1 MTEENRTVSGDINE
15 QLKRLT
21 EPFPAGDIEWRVMRS
36 MPWGQNIRCIVFPYV
51 TARAIHERLD
61 DVVGPANWCN
71 TQQAVNT
78 VAHTRDGKPVL
89 SVQVGIS
96 IRIGNEWVTKYNV
109 SEATDVE
116 PAKGAFSGAEKR
128 SGGEWGIGRYLYF
141 LGEMDADTTR
151 VEPPKGTGWTFGQ
164 LSEKYGR
171 EKFWWKPPQM
181 PAWALPADAGAEQ
194 LVTADELNNL
204 KLYWSRKLAP
214 NEKNRATKQAMFF
227 QLVTSMFGPFPVDQP
242 AGWTHDMISQVRA
255 RIDEAV
261 TGSGGGSV
269 VPFQ

>member
-1 MTEENRTVSGDINE
+1 MSDIDT
-15 QLKRLT
+15 QLKRLQ
-21 EPFPAGDIEWRVMRS
+21 EPFPAGDIEWRVMRAS
-36 MPWGQNIRCIVFPYV
+36 PWGQNIRCIVFPYV

-61 DVVGPANWCN
+61 EVVGPANWCN

-78 VAHTRDGKPVL
+78 VAHTKDGKPVL

-96 IRIGNEWVTKYNV
+96 IRIGTEWVTKYNV

-128 SGGEWGIGRYLYF
+128 SGAEWGIGRYLWF
-141 LGEMDADTTR
+141 LGEMDADTVK

-171 EKFWWKPPQM
+171 DKYWWKPPQL
-181 PAWALPADAGAEQ
+181 PAWALPVDPGAEK
-194 LVTADELNNL
+194 LVTVTELNAL
-204 KLYWSRKLAP
+204 KAYWAKKLAP
-214 NEKNRATKQAMFF
+214 NEPNRATKQAMFF

-242 AGWTHDMISQVRA
+242 SGWTHDMIAQVRS
-255 RIDEAV
+255 RIDNTKPED
-261 TGSGGGSV
+261 GISPD
-269 VPFQ
+269 VPFE